1 MNIKQWYDRVFGN
14 NDGRFTMQDLPDK
27 AVLIVGIVVDIL
39 FLFAEYR
46 VWTVGHTLTDNV
58 MLALGF
64 VAVSSLPFYLG
75 QIAYLYNRANG
86 WQQGIAIGMVIMGL
100 GVSAYY
106 GFADFLL
113 ANTIAV
119 TKNIDVTLD
128 TNSLFAVAVGGTVA
142 LILAGLLYILID
154 DGIANTI
161 RSKRIEGKARV
172 AEHEL
177 ELKSRLLTKL
187 QTVRLQED
195 ELKKQYPDDYEAL
208 QAQFLAAAKRGANKE
223 NPTQGNGNT
232 R

>member
-1 MNIKQWYDRVFGN
+1 MNIKQWYDQVFGN
-14 NDGRFTMQDLPDK
+14 NDGKFTMADLPNK
-27 AVLIVGIVVDIL
+27 AVLIVGIVVDVL
-39 FLFAEYR
+39 FMFAEYR
-46 VWTVGHTLTDNV
+46 VWTVGHILTKNF

-86 WQQGIAIGMVIMGL
+86 WQQFIAVCMVLMGI

-113 ANTIAV
+113 ANSFAV
-119 TKNIDVTLD
+119 TNSFTLELN
-128 TNSLFAVAVGGTVA
+128 TNSLFAVAIGGTVV
-142 LILAGLLYILID
+142 LIFGGLLYILID
-154 DGIANTI
+154 DEIANTI
-161 RSKRIEGKARV
+161 KAKRIEGKARV

-177 ELKSRLLTKL
+177 ELKSRLLSKL

-195 ELKKQYPDDYEAL
+195 ELKKQFPEDYDAL
-208 QAQFLAAAKRGANKE
+208 QQQFLAAAKRANKQ

>member
-223 NPTQGNGNT
+223 NPTQGSGNT

>member
-14 NDGRFTMQDLPDK
+14 NDGRFTMADLPNK

-46 VWTVGHTLTDNV
+46 VWMVGYALTENA
-58 MLALGF
+58 MLAFGF

-75 QIAYLYNRANG
+75 QIAFLYNRANNY
-86 WQQGIAIGMVIMGL
+86 QQGLAVGMVIMGL

-106 GFADFLL
+106 GFSDFLL
-113 ANTIAV
+113 ANSIAV
-119 TKNIDVTLD
+119 TDSFTMTLD

-142 LILAGLLYILID
+142 LILIGLVYILID
-154 DGIANTI
+154 DDIANTI
-161 RSKRIEGKARV
+161 KAKRIEGKAKT

-177 ELKSRLLTKL
+177 ELKSRLLAKL
-187 QTVRLQED
+187 QQVRLQED
-195 ELKKQYPDDYEAL
+195 QLKSQFPEDYEAL
-208 QAQFLAAAKRGANKE
+208 QEQFLAAANKA
-223 NPTQGNGNT
+223 NPTKGNGNT

>member
-14 NDGRFTMQDLPDK
+14 NDGKFTMADLPNK

-46 VWTVGHTLTDNV
+46 VWMVGYALTENA
-58 MLALGF
+58 MLAVGF

-75 QIAYLYNRANG
+75 QIAYLYNRANSY
-86 WQQGIAIGMVIMGL
+86 QQGLAVGMVLMGL

-106 GFADFLL
+106 GFSDFLL
-113 ANTIAV
+113 ASSIAV
-119 TKNIDVTLD
+119 TNTLTVTLD

-142 LILAGLLYILID
+142 LILIGLVYILID
-154 DGIANTI
+154 DDIANTI
-161 RSKRIEGKARV
+161 KSKRIEGKAKT

-177 ELKSRLLTKL
+177 ELKSRLLAKL
-187 QTVRLQED
+187 QQVRLQED
-195 ELKKQYPDDYEAL
+195 QLKSQFPEDYEAL
-208 QAQFLAAAKRGANKE
+208 QEQFVAAANKS
-223 NPTQGNGNT
+223 NPTKGSGNT